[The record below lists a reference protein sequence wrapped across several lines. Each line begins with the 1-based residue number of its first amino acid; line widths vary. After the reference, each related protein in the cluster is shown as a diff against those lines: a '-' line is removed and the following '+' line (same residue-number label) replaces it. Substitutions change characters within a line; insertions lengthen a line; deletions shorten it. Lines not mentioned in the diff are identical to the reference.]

1 MLDRSFRLGVGVV
14 LKGNILSDASLAR
27 EVQLRSVYE

>member
-14 LKGNILSDASLAR
+14 LEGSILSDASLAR